1 MQQVKTKKKRAKSEI
16 ALIATTLALPIFAF
30 IMWYVIPNASGFTQ
44 SVRDSQGH
52 FTLAHFKRVYDTM
65 SNPESDLMIGFKN
78 TFLCFAL
85 GAFLHPFR
93 IMVAFFLYKKIP
105 GHWLW
110 RMLFLLPGLVMGVA
124 MSRIQQQLLMPTGFI
139 AEWVGKW
146 AGLDYVP
153 ELLADSR
160 FANATLY
167 FLVIWLGFPGDLI
180 LWGGTFTRIPQEM
193 LEAGRIDGTNWFTE
207 FTKIVIPLVWPTFC
221 LTLIL
226 MVSSIFSSGTNAFLM
241 TKGEYGTMTF
251 PCWLQLE
258 MLYGTGSRYSTGVY
272 GYMSAVGVCVT
283 AIAVP
288 LALGVRKITNKYFQ
302 EVEF

>member
-1 MQQVKTKKKRAKSEI
+1 MQQIKTKRKRAKSEI
-16 ALIATTLALPIFAF
+16 ALILVTVSLPIFAF
-30 IMWYVIPNASGFTQ
+30 VMWYLVPNASGFFL
-44 SVRDSQGH
+44 SVLDKEGNL
-52 FTLAHFKRVYDTM
+52 TLDNFKRVFQTL
-65 SNPESDLMIGFKN
+65 SNMNSDLAIGFKN

-93 IMVAFFLYKKIP
+93 IMVSFFLYKKIP
-105 GHWLW
+105 GHGLW
-110 RMLFLLPGLVMGVA
+110 RILFLVPGLIMGVA
-124 MSRIQQQLLMPTGFI
+124 MSRVQQQLLMPNGFI

-146 AGLDYVP
+146 AGLDFTP

-167 FLVIWLGFPGDLI
+167 ALVIWLGFPGDI
-180 LWGGTFTRIPQEM
+180 IIWGGTFARIPEEL
-193 LEAGRIDGTNWFTE
+193 LEAGRMDGTNWFTE
-207 FTKIVIPLVWPTFC
+207 FTKIVVPLVWPTFC

-226 MVSSIFSSGTNAFLM
+226 MSCSIFSSGTNAFLL

-251 PCWLQLE
+251 PCWMQLQ
-258 MLYGTGSRYSTGVY
+258 MLAGAADQHSGALNF
-272 GYMSAVGVCVT
+272 MSAVGVCVT

-288 LALGVRKITNKYFQ
+288 LSLIVRKYAGKAFQ